1 MGEKFYSDEA
11 IIDILKLSNAEFVLD
26 LNYGIDTLIGEKGF
40 ALSGGQRQRL
50 SLSRALIKK
59 PKILILD
66 EPTSNLD
73 QESKKDLINCLE
85 KIKLNSD
92 ITIIM
97 ISHDLIKLKID
108 YKIFKINEGKILKI
122 K

>member
-1 MGEKFYSDEA
+1 MGDKFYSDEA

-108 YKIFKINEGKILKI
+108 YKIFKIYEGKIIKI

>member
-1 MGEKFYSDEA
+1 MEETHAFQ
-11 IIDILKLSNAEFVLD
+11 IMAE
-26 LNYGIDTLIGEKGF
+26 T
-40 ALSGGQRQRL
+40 
-50 SLSRALIKK
+50 
-59 PKILILD
+59 
-66 EPTSNLD
+66 
-73 QESKKDLINCLE
+73 DLINCLE

-108 YKIFKINEGKILKI
+108 YKIFKIYEGKIIKI